1 MIILIFGIFYIVE
14 IFFLDIQIFLS
25 QVYEHQ
31 SPGLFWEFFF
41 VWELCLLN
49 YINITIFYLWFE
61 IFTSISLHFHCLN
74 KVCTT
79 TKRMNESKV

>member
-25 QVYEHQ
+25 QVLWTSE
-31 SPGLFWEFFF
+31 SGAFLGVFF